1 MIISDWIEFQLAFKM
16 YIMNTEGL
24 FTLKD
29 PRSLIHFYLDA
40 FLKRIEESIGN
51 NGVNISITQ
60 AEMLMALSTFID
72 IEESYETIN
81 INILPHLI
89 KLRFKKLI
97 ENNWIQLSPYSQI
110 KKGCLKCF
118 SDLEAAP
125 AA

>member
-24 FTLKD
+24 FTLKE
-29 PRSLIHFYLDA
+29 PSSLIHFYLDA

-110 KKGCLKCF
+110 KKGCLKYF